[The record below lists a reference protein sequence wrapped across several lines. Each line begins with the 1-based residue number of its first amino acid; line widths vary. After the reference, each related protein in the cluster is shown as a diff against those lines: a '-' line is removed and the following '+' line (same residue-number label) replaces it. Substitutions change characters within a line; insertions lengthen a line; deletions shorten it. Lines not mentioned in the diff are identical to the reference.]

1 MFVSVVGIVLSS
13 LAAHAAP
20 PVLRNSLAPAS
31 PTAEA
36 GAGAETQVDWRG
48 KRVTLEAAGL
58 ADDPALVALAPWV
71 KEHGYALAASDDVR
85 LVACA
90 KAGAGRVLQR
100 GVRVLAHAD
109 ELFGPRSPQAA
120 FVALEVANDDDFA
133 SLCDALGAH
142 FPTYTSWFASVR
154 GATGFVLPEP
164 GIAAH
169 VAKPKG
175 IKPNEWHAEN
185 ELVHRVAALELHAR
199 FGRLPYWL
207 EAGFAWR
214 AEFALEKDVYCF
226 PGRDGFVAVGEHKG
240 WTAKLAAEGKARLER
255 PFDYAELAGLPRG
268 GFDADLARRAFGA
281 FDYLARHRRAEL
293 AKLCAELSAARERGA
308 RITHADGTWETKPNW
323 EVPRDEER
331 DLVLAIVHPDFCGE
345 VTRCFAAGA
354 SYRPKPPR

>member
-1 MFVSVVGIVLSS
+1 MFGSVAGIVLSS
-13 LAAHAAP
+13 VAAHA
-20 PVLRNSLAPAS
+20 VLSFS
-31 PTAEA
+31 TAVAA
-36 GAGAETQVDWRG
+36 GASAETPVDWKG

-58 ADDPALVALAPWV
+58 ADDPAVVALAPWT
-71 KEHGYALAASDDVR
+71 KAHGYALAASDDLR
-85 LVACA
+85 LVVCA
-90 KAGAGRVLQR
+90 KAGAGRALQR
-100 GVRVLAHAD
+100 GERVLAHAD
-109 ELFGPRSPQAA
+109 ELFGGRSPEAA
-120 FVALEVANDDDFA
+120 FVALEIAHDDDFA

-240 WTAKLAAEGKARLER
+240 WAAKLAAEGKARLEQS
-255 PFDYAELAGLPRG
+255 FEYAELTGLPRG
-268 GFDADLARRAFGA
+268 GFDADLARRAFGT

-293 AKLCAELSAARERGA
+293 VTLCAELSAARERGA

-331 DLVLAIVHPDFCGE
+331 ELVLALVQRDFCAE
-345 VTRCFAAGA
+345 VTRFFAAGA
-354 SYRPKPPR
+354 SFRPKAPR